1 MCSCDSCECMDYVCC
16 TPRGKAVFFSLWT
29 IVNSAIAIAFLSYA
43 EGSAWYMYISY
54 AVTALHV
61 LGGILLL
68 LGVLRHWAKC
78 FLTGIIISSFFPYW
92 FIYLIYLAVVQLI
105 FTITSC
111 RYYSTVL
118 KKSSN
123 NH

>member
-1 MCSCDSCECMDYVCC
+1 MCTCDSCECLDYVCC

-29 IVNSAIAIAFLSYA
+29 IVNSAIAVACLTFA
-43 EGSAWYMYISY
+43 TASAWFLYISY
-54 AVTALHV
+54 TVTALHV

-92 FIYLIYLAVVQLI
+92 FIYLIYLADIIAL
-105 FTITSC
+105 
-111 RYYSTVL
+111 YYQRVLVIKLNSSST
-118 KKSSN
+118 
-123 NH
+123 